1 MSILTPAQSEKI
13 AALAVDRLVEY
24 TRSHNLHG
32 YANGISG
39 GINSTIIAKISQ
51 LAAAKLRSEG
61 YEMSDRYIYIGIQS
75 NPADLAK
82 ARELA
87 KAWNFTL
94 EEHDLTNWYLSSPIF
109 ADIPKDSPDAKVQMA
124 NLKCR
129 LRMILLSQ
137 KAKQAGGV
145 YLDTDDL
152 IEDLLGFFTVRG
164 DCGDVK
170 ILQLLSK
177 LESYDLGRFFKA
189 PESILKSKP
198 GDGLGVT
205 PTSAASDQ
213 LGLEYVY
220 IEYILS
226 RFLGEGF
233 DHLGEKEQLANP
245 KFKDLISTVA
255 KEAGVTKDQIN
266 KIFDQVL
273 KTTFKR
279 SSGYGVPLL
288 ITSRTEMGLPEIG
301 STEFSVLALKAIQ
314 SLR

>member
-1 MSILTPAQSEKI
+1 MSILTSAQSAKI
-13 AALAVDRLVEY
+13 AALAVDRLIDY
-24 TRSHNLHG
+24 TKSHHLHG

-39 GINSTIIAKISQ
+39 GINSTIIAKISL
-51 LAAAKLRSEG
+51 LAAEKLRKEG
-61 YEMSDRYIYIGIQS
+61 YEMTDRYVYIGIQS
-75 NPADLAK
+75 NPDDLAK

-87 KAWNFTL
+87 KTWNFSL
-94 EEHDLTNWYLSSPIF
+94 EEHDLTDWYLSSPIYT
-109 ADIPKDSPDAKVQMA
+109 DIPKDAPDAKVQLA
-124 NLKCR
+124 NFKCR

-137 KAKQAGGV
+137 KAKQAHGI

-177 LESYDLGRFFKA
+177 LESYDLGRYFKA
-189 PESILKSKP
+189 PRSILKSKP

-205 PTSAASDQ
+205 TTSAASDQ

-226 RFLGEGF
+226 RFLGAGF
-233 DHLGEKEQLANP
+233 DHLGEKDQLDHP
-245 KFKDLISTVA
+245 KFKDLIQTVA
-255 KEAGVTKDQIN
+255 KEAGVTGDQIE
-266 KIFDQVL
+266 KILNQTL
-273 KTTFKR
+273 STTFKR

-288 ITSRTEMGLPEIG
+288 ITSRTEMGLPEID
-301 STEFSVLALKAIQ
+301 SKEFSALALQAIQ
-314 SLR
+314 S